1 MLLHNASMKT
11 RLLSCIP
18 GVVAGVV
25 LGFMVSCSTPA
36 QASIVPHN
44 DPGFLA
50 SVNSIRQQHG
60 LKPLRWDSRLANVAY
75 SHVKAEAQSGTI
87 WHNDSDIPSYGYYY
101 IGQNVGKTNDPTA
114 DESSI
119 MEGFMLSPTH
129 RANILDKTYVAA
141 GVEVVEYKGLY
152 YLDLNFGGYPL
163 PKPTPKAA
171 PTHKPKA
178 APVVVDNSSVCG

>member
-1 MLLHNASMKT
+1 MRWHNPAMKT
-11 RLLSCIP
+11 RVLSCLP
-18 GVVAGVV
+18 GVIAGLV

-44 DPGFLA
+44 DPTFL
-50 SVNSIRQQHG
+50 SWVNSVRSQHG

-75 SHVKAEAQSGTI
+75 SHVKAEAQAGDI
-87 WHNDSDIPSYGYYY
+87 WHNDGDIPSYGYYY

-119 MEGFMLSPTH
+119 LEGFMLSPSH

-152 YLDLNFGGYPL
+152 YLDLNFGGY
-163 PKPTPKAA
+163 KPA
-171 PTHKPKA
+171 PVVTHHKKTATTKA
-178 APVVVDNSSVCG
+178 APVIDNSSSCG